1 MLDDVWVVEHPQHF
15 NLSLDLF
22 KDSLLLDFLLVE
34 NLDGDFVASYLV
46 LCN

>member
-1 MLDDVWVVEHPQHF
+1 VLDDVWVVEHPQHF

-34 NLDGDFVASYLV
+34 NLDRDFVTSYLV